1 MTGLLETF
9 DSSDYESNGDF
20 RFLVQHVRSFGSVA
34 SHKKKA
40 GQTANWQFFL
50 DSQRMRPQGKPLPQ
64 KWERPKIRET
74 VNIPEQKSLWEVE
87 VVPE

>member
-20 RFLVQHVRSFGSVA
+20 RFLVQHVRSFESVA

-40 GQTANWQFFL
+40 GQTAN
-50 DSQRMRPQGKPLPQ
+50 
-64 KWERPKIRET
+64 
-74 VNIPEQKSLWEVE
+74 
-87 VVPE
+87 